1 MTPQG
6 VKTLTW
12 INLAL
17 LSTVL
22 IAWPISALESWG
34 IWLGLALATPLLI
47 PAWGL
52 ARNKPRALQTGVL
65 LQALYMA
72 IGLTEVIANQAA
84 RPWAAAVLL
93 LSLLCFA
100 GSVAVLRLPREA

>member
-34 IWLGLALATPLLI
+34 IWLGLALAVPLLL
-47 PAWGL
+47 PTWGL
-52 ARNKPRALQTGVL
+52 ARNKPKALQSGIL
-65 LQALYMA
+65 LQALYLA

-84 RPWAAAVLL
+84 RPWAAATVL
-93 LSLLCFA
+93 LSLLCCV
-100 GSVAVLRLPREA
+100 GLVAVLRLPRDA

>member
-1 MTPQG
+1 VQIL
-6 VKTLTW
+6 V
-12 INLAL
+12 
-17 LSTVL
+17 
-22 IAWPISALESWG
+22 
-34 IWLGLALATPLLI
+34 
-47 PAWGL
+47 
-52 ARNKPRALQTGVL
+52 PRALQTGVL

-93 LSLLCFA
+93 LSLLRFA